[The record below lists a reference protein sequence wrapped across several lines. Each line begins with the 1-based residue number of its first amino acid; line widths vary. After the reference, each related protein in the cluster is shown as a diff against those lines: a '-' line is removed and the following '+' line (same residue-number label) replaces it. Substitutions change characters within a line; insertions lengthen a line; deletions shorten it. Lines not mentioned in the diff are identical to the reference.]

1 MFLWNGWFY
10 AMHLWGCTPR
20 QTNERE
26 IWRLLWVWSLIGLQ
40 SFGGGAS
47 TNLLIQRYCV
57 EKRCWLTY
65 EELQHFR
72 SLCALTPGI
81 NLVALTILIGKKRGG
96 WSGILVS
103 LCGLLFPSAL
113 ITCLI
118 AAGFMLIEQ
127 LSVVKAIVGGVIPS
141 TAGIMLLVAIR
152 AAQPQLQRARREGVI
167 SMSVSLLLIL
177 LTFSA
182 VGLFHVTIVFVFP
195 VLALIGCIVFSGLKR
210 RSRKGDEKLK
220 EDV

>member
-1 MFLWNGWFY
+1 
-10 AMHLWGCTPR
+10 MHLCGRKPS
-20 QTNERE
+20 QTNRRA
-26 IWRLLWVWSLIGLQ
+26 IWQLLWVWSLIGLQ

-47 TNLLIQRYCV
+47 TNLLIQRHCI
-57 EKRCWLTY
+57 EKQGWLTY

-81 NLVALTILIGKKRGG
+81 NLVALTILIGKKLGG

-103 LCGLLFPSAL
+103 LCGFLFPSAL

-118 AAGFMLIEQ
+118 AAGFVLIEQ
-127 LSVVKAIVGGVIPS
+127 LTVVKAMVGGVIPS

-152 AAQPQLQRARREGVI
+152 AARPQLQQAWREGVI

-182 VGLFHVTIVFVFP
+182 VGLLHITITLVFP
-195 VLALIGCIVFSGLKR
+195 ALAFIGYLVFSVLKR
-210 RSRKGDEKLK
+210 YHRKGDKKLK
-220 EDV
+220 GMYD

>member
-1 MFLWNGWFY
+1 
-10 AMHLWGCTPR
+10 MHLWGCTPR

-103 LCGLLFPSAL
+103 LCGLLFPSTL

-127 LSVVKAIVGGVIPS
+127 LSVVQAIVGGVIPS